1 MEETLLSILTTTPI
15 WLSIPVIIGM
25 YFKDE
30 IKDYVKWFLKKERI
44 NLNNHHFFS
53 NINQY
58 LYYSISN
65 MSFHNN
71 NPVRDDLVKDFV
83 RIKMTCHVNVIWDF
97 VNWDL
102 EKINAKDLYIQFER
116 TFVWAIDKSNQIVK
130 DSWIPDIFV
139 SKYMEVRATHRIE
152 LLTKVNDLCR
162 SPLFPTNT
170 GTMVRVLDEL
180 SSFFNTF
187 MTDAEKTISIINWE
201 LDDLE
206 YKGRRIG
213 DWKKTNYL
221 YDQ

>member
-15 WLSIPVIIGM
+15 WLSIPVIIAM

-30 IKDYVKWFLKKERI
+30 IKEYVKWFLKKEDI
-44 NLNNHHFFS
+44 NLNSHHFFS

-65 MSFHNN
+65 MSFHNTN
-71 NPVRDDLVKDFV
+71 EIRDELVKDFV
-83 RIKMTCHVNVIWDF
+83 RAKMSCHVNAMSDF
-97 VNWDL
+97 IDNNI
-102 EKINAKDLYIQFER
+102 EKINARDLCIEFER
-116 TFVWAIDKSNQIVK
+116 TFVWAIDKSNQLVK
-130 DSWIPDIFV
+130 DAGIPEVFIN
-139 SKYMEVRATHRIE
+139 KYMEVRATHRIE

-201 LDDLE
+201 LDELE

-221 YDQ
+221 YDE